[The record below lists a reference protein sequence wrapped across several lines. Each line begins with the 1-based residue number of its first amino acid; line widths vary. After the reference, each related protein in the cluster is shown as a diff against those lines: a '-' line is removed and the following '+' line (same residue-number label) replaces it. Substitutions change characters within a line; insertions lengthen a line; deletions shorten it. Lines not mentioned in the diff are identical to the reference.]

1 MLLCSLVISAIAFAS
16 VSENLP
22 LGTENPTEENP
33 QVCKFS
39 VSSTTGTISSD
50 GKSSEFSVLLS
61 CEQDE
66 DINATVT
73 LWIDNEAVAN
83 KVVTVSKG
91 KLKSNA
97 TSFIVSW
104 DYAGKK
110 YKLTVE

>member
-22 LGTENPTEENP
+22 LGTENSTESAQ

-39 VSSTTGTISSD
+39 VSKTSGTINTQGHSGS
-50 GKSSEFSVLLS
+50 FTVLLS
-61 CEQDE
+61 CEQAE

-73 LWIDNEAVAN
+73 LWIDGEAVAN
-83 KVVTVSKG
+83 MVVKVSKG
-91 KLKSNA
+91 KTESSLQSFSSLSDYEGKS
-97 TSFIVSW
+97 
-104 DYAGKK
+104 